1 MGIVAGYFVGIS
13 LGVPI
18 CFNVDKSLRLSL
30 RCQDGDDGGT
40 LWAAR

>member
-18 CFNVDKSLRLSL
+18 CFNVDKFDKSLRLSL

-40 LWAAR
+40 L